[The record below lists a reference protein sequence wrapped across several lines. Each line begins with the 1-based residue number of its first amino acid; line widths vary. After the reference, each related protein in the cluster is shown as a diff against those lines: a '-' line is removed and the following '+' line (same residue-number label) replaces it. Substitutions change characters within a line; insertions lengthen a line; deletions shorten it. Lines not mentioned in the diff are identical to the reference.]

1 MDPLLSPG
9 EIAKFKRDGYFIK
22 RGLLDP
28 SKDDPFELFVSSTQI
43 RWCFYRDTHKILG
56 TAGAAPTTKI
66 KRLGPAVTTS
76 ATITSSVTYGE
87 NTL

>member
-28 SKDDPFELFVSSTQI
+28 SLCAS
-43 RWCFYRDTHKILG
+43 CRDLLWTTPDALPERMVRGVGHG
-56 TAGAAPTTKI
+56 GGAPC
-66 KRLGPAVTTS
+66 
-76 ATITSSVTYGE
+76 
-87 NTL
+87 